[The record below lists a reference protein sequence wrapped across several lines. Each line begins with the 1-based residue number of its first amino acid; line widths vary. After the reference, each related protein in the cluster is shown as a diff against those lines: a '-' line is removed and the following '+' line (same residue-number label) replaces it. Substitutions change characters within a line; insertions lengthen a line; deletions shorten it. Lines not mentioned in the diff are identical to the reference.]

1 LQSGL
6 DSPAVLVSIKNTLV
20 QYDNMRYDGLYIYVR
35 PKTLT
40 NRKKASLICRMKLNK
55 RRVMEKL
62 KTTRILAVNVSIPN
76 LTVARLHGVV
86 PNAATTNPER
96 ATVYEY

>member
-1 LQSGL
+1 
-6 DSPAVLVSIKNTLV
+6 
-20 QYDNMRYDGLYIYVR
+20 
-35 PKTLT
+35 
-40 NRKKASLICRMKLNK
+40 MKLNK

-62 KTTRILAVNVSIPN
+62 KTIRILAINVSIPN